1 MKVPEPRKL
10 KSGTWFIQM
19 RLGGESV
26 PVSAAT
32 RTECIR
38 QAEKIKADYRNGKRL
53 PCKSAQTLEQCLTAY
68 IDAKR
73 GVLSPS
79 TIREYKSM
87 SRNRFTAQMKKPV
100 REIANWQAIVS
111 AEAKSV
117 KPKTL
122 KNAWMMVAAALKF
135 GGYDVPKV
143 TLPQVPPNER
153 QWLDPEQIRIFV
165 ADVANEPFA
174 IPALLALHGLR
185 RSEIMAVNWS
195 DIDLTAKT
203 IRVSGAVVIG
213 EDQRPQQKASNKNR
227 SSTRT
232 IPIMIPELLTALEAV
247 EDKSGPVVRCNP
259 NTIYHQINRV
269 CARNGLPQVGTHG
282 LRHSFAS
289 LGYHLGVPE
298 LEMMQLGGW
307 ADNQTMIRIYTHIA
321 NADRVKAENAM
332 AGFSHKMLTKMLTQS
347 RKCSVFNGFTV
358 LFSGFDSRI
367 PLQSPLQLP
376 ICSGIFCHS
385 PEKPD
390 ANLRQAFSFILR
402 PPAVHGVH
410 PAWKTPDRL
419 APYRRREWPAPEAH
433 TKTAPVSTSRAGSEY

>member
-1 MKVPEPRKL
+1 MKIPEPRKL

-19 RLGGESV
+19 RLGGESI
-26 PVSAAT
+26 PVSAPT
-32 RTECIR
+32 RTECIK
-38 QAEKIKADYRNGKRL
+38 QAEKIKADYRNGQRL
-53 PCKSAQTLEQCLTAY
+53 PCKSTQTLEQCVTAY

-100 REIANWQAIVS
+100 REITNWQSIVS

-153 QWLDPEQIRIFV
+153 QWLDPEQIKVFV

-195 DIDLTAKT
+195 DIDLTTKT

-213 EDQRPQQKASNKNR
+213 EDQRPQQKATNKNR

-232 IPIMIPELLTALEAV
+232 IPIMIPELLAALEAV
-247 EDKSGPVVRCNP
+247 EDKSGPVVHCNP

-332 AGFSHKMLTKMLTQS
+332 AGFFAQNANENANSKK
-347 RKCSVFNGFTV
+347 KCSVFNGFMM

-367 PLQSPLQLP
+367 PLHEPLR
-376 ICSGIFCHS
+376 
-385 PEKPD
+385 
-390 ANLRQAFSFILR
+390 NLRPQRSFCAQKANSLTHMHQAVLFFIPR
-402 PPAVHGVH
+402 RSPGRGADPAR
-410 PAWKTPDRL
+410 K
-419 APYRRREWPAPEAH
+419 
-433 TKTAPVSTSRAGSEY
+433 RAGR

>member
-19 RLGGESV
+19 RLGGASV

-53 PCKSAQTLEQCLTAY
+53 PCKSAQTLGQCVTAY

-100 REIANWQAIVS
+100 REITNWQSIVS
-111 AEAKSV
+111 TEAKSV

-153 QWLDPEQIRIFV
+153 QWLDPEQIRVFV
-165 ADVANEPFA
+165 PDVANEPFA

-185 RSEIMAVNWS
+185 
-195 DIDLTAKT
+195 
-203 IRVSGAVVIG
+203 
-213 EDQRPQQKASNKNR
+213 
-227 SSTRT
+227 
-232 IPIMIPELLTALEAV
+232 
-247 EDKSGPVVRCNP
+247 
-259 NTIYHQINRV
+259 
-269 CARNGLPQVGTHG
+269 
-282 LRHSFAS
+282 
-289 LGYHLGVPE
+289 
-298 LEMMQLGGW
+298 
-307 ADNQTMIRIYTHIA
+307 
-321 NADRVKAENAM
+321 
-332 AGFSHKMLTKMLTQS
+332 
-347 RKCSVFNGFTV
+347 
-358 LFSGFDSRI
+358 
-367 PLQSPLQLP
+367 
-376 ICSGIFCHS
+376 
-385 PEKPD
+385 
-390 ANLRQAFSFILR
+390 
-402 PPAVHGVH
+402 
-410 PAWKTPDRL
+410 
-419 APYRRREWPAPEAH
+419 
-433 TKTAPVSTSRAGSEY
+433 

>member
-19 RLGGESV
+19 RLGGASV

-38 QAEKIKADYRNGKRL
+38 QAEKIKADYRNGQRL

-100 REIANWQAIVS
+100 REITNWQSIVS

-195 DIDLTAKT
+195 DIDLNAKT

-213 EDQRPQQKASNKNR
+213 AVLLDIARTKA
-227 SSTRT
+227 
-232 IPIMIPELLTALEAV
+232 A
-247 EDKSGPVVRCNP
+247 
-259 NTIYHQINRV
+259 NRV
-269 CARNGLPQVGTHG
+269 KKG
-282 LRHSFAS
+282 
-289 LGYHLGVPE
+289 
-298 LEMMQLGGW
+298 
-307 ADNQTMIRIYTHIA
+307 
-321 NADRVKAENAM
+321 
-332 AGFSHKMLTKMLTQS
+332 
-347 RKCSVFNGFTV
+347 
-358 LFSGFDSRI
+358 
-367 PLQSPLQLP
+367 
-376 ICSGIFCHS
+376 
-385 PEKPD
+385 
-390 ANLRQAFSFILR
+390 
-402 PPAVHGVH
+402 
-410 PAWKTPDRL
+410 
-419 APYRRREWPAPEAH
+419 
-433 TKTAPVSTSRAGSEY
+433 

>member
-19 RLGGESV
+19 RLGGESI
-26 PVSAAT
+26 PVSAPT
-32 RTECIR
+32 RTECIK
-38 QAEKIKADYRNGKRL
+38 QAEKIKADYRNGQRL
-53 PCKSAQTLEQCLTAY
+53 PCKSTQTLEQCVTAY

-87 SRNRFTAQMKKPV
+87 SRNRFTAQMKRPV
-100 REIANWQAIVS
+100 REITNWQAIVS

-122 KNAWMMVAAALKF
+122 KNTWMMVAAALKF

-153 QWLDPEQIRIFV
+153 QWLDPEQIRVFV
-165 ADVANEPFA
+165 AGVANEPFA

-232 IPIMIPELLTALEAV
+232 IPIMIPELLAALEAV

-332 AGFSHKMLTKMLTQS
+332 AGFFAK
-347 RKCSVFNGFTV
+347 N
-358 LFSGFDSRI
+358 
-367 PLQSPLQLP
+367 
-376 ICSGIFCHS
+376 
-385 PEKPD
+385 
-390 ANLRQAFSFILR
+390 ANENANSKQ
-402 PPAVHGVH
+402 
-410 PAWKTPDRL
+410 KT
-419 APYRRREWPAPEAH
+419 
-433 TKTAPVSTSRAGSEY
+433 

>member
-19 RLGGESV
+19 RLSGESI
-26 PVSAAT
+26 PVSAPT
-32 RTECIR
+32 RTECIK
-38 QAEKIKADYRNGKRL
+38 QAEKIKADYRNGQRL
-53 PCKSAQTLEQCLTAY
+53 PCKSTQTLEQCVTAY

-100 REIANWQAIVS
+100 REITNWQTIVS
-111 AEAKSV
+111 AEAKNV

-153 QWLDPEQIRIFV
+153 QWLDPEQIRVFV

-232 IPIMIPELLTALEAV
+232 IPIMIPELLAALEAV

-282 LRHSFAS
+282 LRHPYVKPTTKKFAS
-289 LGYHLGVPE
+289 FLKFFR
-298 LEMMQLGGW
+298 
-307 ADNQTMIRIYTHIA
+307 AAAIAARSCSIRY
-321 NADRVKAENAM
+321 
-332 AGFSHKMLTKMLTQS
+332 SWLMLPFQ
-347 RKCSVFNGFTV
+347 
-358 LFSGFDSRI
+358 I
-367 PLQSPLQLP
+367 SPFLK
-376 ICSGIFCHS
+376 S
-385 PEKPD
+385 P
-390 ANLRQAFSFILR
+390 A
-402 PPAVHGVH
+402 
-410 PAWKTPDRL
+410 
-419 APYRRREWPAPEAH
+419 
-433 TKTAPVSTSRAGSEY
+433 

>member
-19 RLGGESV
+19 RLGGESI
-26 PVSAAT
+26 PVSAPT
-32 RTECIR
+32 RTECIK
-38 QAEKIKADYRNGKRL
+38 QAEKIKADYRNGQRL
-53 PCKSAQTLEQCLTAY
+53 PCKSTQTLEQCVTAY

-100 REIANWQAIVS
+100 REITNWQTIVS
-111 AEAKSV
+111 AEAKNV

-153 QWLDPEQIRIFV
+153 QWLDPEQIKVFV

-232 IPIMIPELLTALEAV
+232 IPIMIPELLAALEAV

-282 LRHSFAS
+282 LRHPYVKHTTKIFS
-289 LGYHLGVPE
+289 LRLMDFQAQAYPDARRKTRGAC
-298 LEMMQLGGW
+298 QLL
-307 ADNQTMIRIYTHIA
+307 
-321 NADRVKAENAM
+321 RV
-332 AGFSHKMLTKMLTQS
+332 GQS
-347 RKCSVFNGFTV
+347 RSPVRPLCNRKRFSCLPPQSKMSWILYAISMRLSGYTSTRSISSSASSVVSVSASKIALDASMRLSCRACS
-358 LFSGFDSRI
+358 S
-367 PLQSPLQLP
+367 
-376 ICSGIFCHS
+376 CFCFAC
-385 PEKPD
+385 
-390 ANLRQAFSFILR
+390 AN
-402 PPAVHGVH
+402 
-410 PAWKTPDRL
+410 
-419 APYRRREWPAPEAH
+419 
-433 TKTAPVSTSRAGSEY
+433 TAA